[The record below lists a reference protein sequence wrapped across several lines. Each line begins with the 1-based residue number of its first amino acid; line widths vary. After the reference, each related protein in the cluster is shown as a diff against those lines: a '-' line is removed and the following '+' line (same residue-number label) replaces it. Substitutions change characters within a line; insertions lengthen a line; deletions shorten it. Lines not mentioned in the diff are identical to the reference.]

1 MKILFIVL
9 LSLISTFGYSKTVN
23 DTIGIAQ
30 SEISKWIMD
39 TSTKTPKYYCIY
51 KNNLLTTSKTAYEKV
66 KLCNKYGAKC
76 ALILIGNKKNKVFIP
91 KKVILN

>member
-1 MKILFIVL
+1 MKILFIAL

-39 TSTKTPKYYCIY
+39 TSAKTPKYYCIY
-51 KNNLLTTSKTAYEKV
+51 KNNLLTTSKTTYEKV

-76 ALILIGNKKNKVFIP
+76 ALLLIGNKKNKVFIP

>member
-1 MKILFIVL
+1 MKILFIAL
-9 LSLISTFGYSKTVN
+9 LSLISTFGYSRTVN
-23 DTIGIAQ
+23 DTISIAQ

-39 TSTKTPKYYCIY
+39 TSTKTHKYYCIY
-51 KNNLLTTSKTAYEKV
+51 KNSLLTTSKTTYEKV